1 MRGLEAGLKGSDFIN
16 AFSLIDESWIKNKRS
31 IDPDQVRS
39 HWEKQ
44 GLSVSRQTIS
54 FQMLKGGVS
63 KTTSALNVG
72 IRAAQ
77 YGLKVL
83 FVDLDQ
89 QANLSQA
96 LGILDDSLPVWVD
109 IAEQKVKIEQAC
121 QKISPWID
129 LIPSSLNNSV
139 LEKVLLKSHR
149 NWALS
154 IRGPLAEIRHKYDW
168 IVLDTA
174 PSLSLVNTAATCASQ
189 LIVLPVTPD
198 PFAISGV
205 KKHLIELSEIE
216 KDFELIHLKKKILLT
231 RFDTREALSHR
242 YLDELANTYP
252 DLLLD
257 SYIRLNAD
265 VKKSFEEKKSL
276 FQTQSAAKEDYDLLT
291 RELIGFYQGDKHAQ
305 C

>member
-1 MRGLEAGLKGSDFIN
+1 MRGLEAGLKGSDFAQ
-16 AFSLIDESWIKNKRS
+16 AFNPVADASLTTKRS
-31 IDPDQVRS
+31 IDSTQVRAY
-39 HWEKQ
+39 WESL
-44 GLSVSRQTIS
+44 GLSVARQTIS

-63 KTTSALNVG
+63 KTTSALNLG

-96 LGILDDSLPVWVD
+96 LGVMDETLPVWVD
-109 IAEQKVKIEQAC
+109 IAEQKVTIEKAC
-121 QKISPWID
+121 QRVSSHID

-168 IVLDTA
+168 IILDTA

-205 KKHLIELSEIE
+205 KKHLAELAEIE

-231 RFDTREALSHR
+231 RFDTREVLSHR
-242 YLDELANTYP
+242 YLDELANSYP
-252 DLLLD
+252 EFLLD
-257 SYIRLNAD
+257 SFIRLNAD
-265 VKKSFEEKKSL
+265 VKKSVEEKKSL

-291 RELIGFYQGDKHAQ
+291 RELMGFYQGENHAK